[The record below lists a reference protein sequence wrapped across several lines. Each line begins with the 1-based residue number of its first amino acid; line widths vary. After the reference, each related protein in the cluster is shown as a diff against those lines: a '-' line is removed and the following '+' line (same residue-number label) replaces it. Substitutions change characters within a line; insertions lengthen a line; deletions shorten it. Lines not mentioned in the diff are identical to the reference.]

1 MPVNSTTILPDD
13 FHSRLVI
20 FGAGGLGRQMVR
32 GLSSV
37 GARPLLVCDNNRSLW
52 GKTIDEIEIVSPQTA
67 VASFPDAIFVI
78 SIWHPTRNDGLQN
91 HASELRRLGCRDVVS
106 FIPFLWMFP
115 EIFLPKLFWQQ
126 PAYFEDRRTEIAAGR
141 ELLDEAGRAEFD
153 RQMAFRISGDL
164 GCLGDPEAGFQ
175 YFPEGLISLTS
186 DETFVDCG
194 AFDGDSVRDFISVS
208 NNRFNRILALEPDP
222 TNFRRLAESVNCPR
236 IVVHPYAVGAKRE
249 MLRMS
254 STGASS
260 SVSTEGDNEIE
271 CLTLDE
277 LLSDVRPTF
286 IKMDIEGSEMDALQG
301 ASATI
306 RRCRPKIAVCVY
318 HHPDHLWK
326 IPMQLKQLLPES
338 RLTLRSHMLDG
349 FDTVCYCLPTA

>member
-1 MPVNSTTILPDD
+1 VPANSTTVLPDN
-13 FHSRLVI
+13 FRSRLVI
-20 FGAGGLGRQMVR
+20 FGAGSLGRQMVR
-32 GLSSV
+32 RLSAV

-52 GKTIDEIEIVSPQTA
+52 GKAIDEIEIVSPQTA
-67 VASFPDAIFVI
+67 VASFPEGVFVI
-78 SIWHPTRNDGLQN
+78 SIWHPTKNDGLTS

-126 PAYFEDRRTEIAAGR
+126 PKFFEDRRSEIAAAR

-153 RQMAFRISGDL
+153 RQLAFRVSGDSR
-164 GCLGDPEAGFQ
+164 CLADPEPGLQ

-194 AFDGDSVRDFISVS
+194 AFDGDSVRDFVSIS
-208 NNRFNRILALEPDP
+208 NNSFKQIVALEPDP
-222 TNFRRLAESVNCPR
+222 ANFHRLAESVNDSR
-236 IVVHPYAVGAKRE
+236 VLVQPYAVGAKRE
-249 MLRMS
+249 KLRMS

-260 SVSTEGDNEIE
+260 SFSAEGENETECI
-271 CLTLDE
+271 TLDE

-286 IKMDIEGSEMDALQG
+286 IKMDIEGSEMDALEG
-301 ASATI
+301 AAATI
-306 RRCRPKIAVCVY
+306 RRSRPKIAACVY

-326 IPMQLKQLLPES
+326 IPMQLKQLLPDS

-349 FDTVCYCLPTA
+349 FDTVCYCLPNA